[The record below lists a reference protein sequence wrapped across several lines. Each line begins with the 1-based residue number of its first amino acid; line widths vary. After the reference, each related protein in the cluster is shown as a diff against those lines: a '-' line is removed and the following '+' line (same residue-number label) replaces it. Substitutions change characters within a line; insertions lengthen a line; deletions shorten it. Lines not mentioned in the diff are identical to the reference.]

1 MVRAK
6 RGTGVG
12 TALVIGVGSEN
23 GVGGAVCRRFAR
35 EGLHV
40 VVAGRTE
47 SKVSA
52 VAESLRASGARATHA
67 VGDATQAIGVA
78 GLFDVAEQLGGPP
91 EIVVY
96 NVGNNRFSPL
106 LEMTDAFFED
116 LWRVCCFGGFL
127 TGREA
132 AKRMIPAGGGTLLF
146 TGATAS
152 IRARPPFT
160 AFASAKA
167 GLRAVAHGMARE
179 FGKQGLHVGHIVIDG
194 VIDGDQVNLR
204 LPQIKENLGA
214 EGMLNP
220 DDIAEAYWML
230 HSQPR
235 SAWTLELDLRP
246 DRESF

>member
-1 MVRAK
+1 M
-6 RGTGVG
+6 G

-40 VVAGRTE
+40 VVGGRTE
-47 SKVSA
+47 EKLLA
-52 VAESLRASGARATHA
+52 VAEALRASGAEATHA
-67 VGDATQAIGVA
+67 VGDATDATGVA
-78 GLFDVAEQLGGPP
+78 RLFDAAERIGGPP
-91 EIVVY
+91 EVVVY
-96 NVGNNRFSPL
+96 NAGNNRFSPL
-106 LEMTDAFFED
+106 LEMTDEFFED

-152 IRARPPFT
+152 LRARPPFT

-167 GLRAVAHGMARE
+167 GLRAVAHGLARE
-179 FGKQGLHVGHIVIDG
+179 FGKHGLHVGHIVIDG
-194 VIDGDQVNLR
+194 VIDGDQVNSR
-204 LPQIKENLGA
+204 FPQIKQNLGE
-214 EGMLNP
+214 EGMLRP

-230 HSQPR
+230 HSQPH
-235 SAWTLELDLRP
+235 SAWTLELDVRP

>member
-1 MVRAK
+1 M
-6 RGTGVG
+6 G

-23 GVGGAVCRRFAR
+23 GVGGALCRRFAR

-47 SKVSA
+47 SKVGR
-52 VAESLRASGARATHA
+52 VVESLEAAGGSASFA
-67 VGDATQAIGVA
+67 VEDATTSQGIA
-78 GLFDVAEQLGGPP
+78 GFFDAAQKAGGIP
-91 EIVVY
+91 ELVVY
-96 NVGNNRFSPL
+96 NVGNNRISSL
-106 LEMTDAFFED
+106 VDMTDEFFED

-127 TGREA
+127 AGREA
-132 AKRMIPAGGGTLLF
+132 AKRMLPNGGGTLIF

-152 IRARPPFT
+152 LRARPPFT

-179 FGKQGLHVGHIVIDG
+179 FGSQGLHVGHVVIDG
-194 VIDGDQVNLR
+194 VIDGDQVNSRFPQLR
-204 LPQIKENLGA
+204 ERLG
-214 EGMLNP
+214 ESGMLQP

-235 SAWTLELDLRP
+235 SAWTLELDIRP
-246 DRESF
+246 DRENF

>member
-1 MVRAK
+1 MA
-6 RGTGVG
+6 
-12 TALVIGVGSEN
+12 TALIIGVGSEN
-23 GVGGAVCRRFAR
+23 GVGGALCRRFAR

-52 VAESLRASGARATHA
+52 VAVALEGAGGKASYV
-67 VGDATQAIGVA
+67 VGDTTMSEGVEAFFDAAEEA
-78 GLFDVAEQLGGPP
+78 GGVPDL
-91 EIVVY
+91 VVY
-96 NVGNNRFSPL
+96 NAGNNQFSAL
-106 LEMTDAFFED
+106 LDMTDAFFEGV
-116 LWRVCCFGGFL
+116 WRVCCFGGFL
-127 TGREA
+127 VGREA
-132 AKRMIPAGGGTLLF
+132 AKRMIPKGGGTLIF

-179 FGKQGLHVGHIVIDG
+179 FGKDGLHVGHVVIDG
-194 VIDGDQVNLR
+194 VIDGDQVNTK
-204 LPQIKENLGA
+204 LPQIKEHLG
-214 EGMLNP
+214 ESGMLLP

-235 SAWTLELDLRP
+235 TAWTLELDVRP
-246 DRESF
+246 HCESF

>member
-1 MVRAK
+1 MS
-6 RGTGVG
+6 

-47 SKVSA
+47 DKVA
-52 VAESLRASGARATHA
+52 KVAQAIRAKGGRASHV
-67 VGDATQAIGVA
+67 VGDATRAAGIAHYFDESERVGGV
-78 GLFDVAEQLGGPP
+78 P
-91 EIVVY
+91 EVVVY

-106 LEMTDAFFED
+106 VDMTDEFFED

-132 AKRMIPAGGGTLLF
+132 AQRMIPAGGGTVIF

-152 IRARPPFT
+152 MRARPPFT

-179 FGKQGLHVGHIVIDG
+179 FGKQGLHVGHVVIDG
-194 VIDGDQVNLR
+194 VIDGEQVNSR
-204 LPQIKENLGA
+204 LPQIKDKLGE
-214 EGMLNP
+214 EGMLRP

-230 HSQPR
+230 HAQPR

>member
-1 MVRAK
+1 M
-6 RGTGVG
+6 G

-23 GVGGAVCRRFAR
+23 GVGGALCRRFAR

-47 SKVSA
+47 EKLA
-52 VAESLRASGARATHA
+52 RVADALRAGGGQASHV
-67 VGDATQAIGVA
+67 VGDATTATGIGRY
-78 GLFDVAEQLGGPP
+78 FDAAEQAGGVP
-91 EIVVY
+91 ELVVY
-96 NVGNNRFSPL
+96 NVGNNRFSSL
-106 LEMTDAFFED
+106 VDMTDEFFEE

-127 TGREA
+127 AGREA
-132 AKRMIPAGGGTLLF
+132 AQRMIPAGGGTLLF

-152 IRARPPFT
+152 MRSRPPFT

-179 FGKQGLHVGHIVIDG
+179 FGKQGLHVGHVVIDG
-194 VIDGDQVNLR
+194 VIDGDAVNTR
-204 LPQIKENLGA
+204 LPQIKERLGA
-214 EGMLNP
+214 EGMLQP

-235 SAWTLELDLRP
+235 SAWTLELDVRP
-246 DRESF
+246 DCETF